1 MEQTQKFYKFIL
13 PHSLPTPPK
22 LNVGFERLFYQN
34 LPDFNIEI
42 EGRGVEIV
50 KIVISVVFQYIL
62 SGIAVLVQYLQNVI
76 EFFGNCFLTNYLL
89 FIN

>member
-22 LNVGFERLFYQN
+22 LNVGFERLFFQN
-34 LPDFNIEI
+34 LHDFNIEI

-50 KIVISVVFQYIL
+50 KFVISVVFQYIL
-62 SGIAVLVQYLQNVI
+62 SGIAILVQYLQNLI
-76 EFFGNCFLTNYLL
+76 EFFRNCFLTNYLL

>member
-22 LNVGFERLFYQN
+22 LNVGFERLVFQN

-50 KIVISVVFQYIL
+50 KNVISVVFQYIL
-62 SGIAVLVQYLQNVI
+62 SGIAVLVQYLQNLI
-76 EFFGNCFLTNYLL
+76 EFFRNCFLTNYLL

>member
-13 PHSLPTPPK
+13 PHSLPTPLK
-22 LNVGFERLFYQN
+22 LNVGFERLFFQN

-62 SGIAVLVQYLQNVI
+62 SGIAVLVQYLQNLI
-76 EFFGNCFLTNYLL
+76 EFFCNCFITNYLL

>member
-62 SGIAVLVQYLQNVI
+62 SGIAVLVQYLQNLI
-76 EFFGNCFLTNYLL
+76 EFFCNCFITNYLL

>member
-22 LNVGFERLFYQN
+22 LNVGFGRLFFQN

-62 SGIAVLVQYLQNVI
+62 SGIAVLVQYLQNLI
-76 EFFGNCFLTNYLL
+76 EFFCNCFITNYLL